1 MIRLARK
8 ALRRLLAALPLAV
21 ALVVVAAAPGCH
33 PPRPAAHHV
42 ETGVALAYTSA
53 VVALELLDEM
63 EAQHIASLDA
73 PTDAQLEAAETR
85 VRRLELARDSLALTL
100 DYLTGGRTTDDVRG
114 PLRDGVAL
122 LRQVIEA
129 EGVRVP
135 PRAAEALRVAEAWL
149 GGDGAS

>member
-21 ALVVVAAAPGCH
+21 ALVVVAAAPGCQ

-85 VRRLELARDSLALTL
+85 VRRLELARDALALTL
-100 DYLTGGRTTDDVRG
+100 DYLTGGRTTDDVMG
-114 PLRDGVAL
+114 PLRDGVRL
-122 LRQVIEA
+122 LRQAIAA